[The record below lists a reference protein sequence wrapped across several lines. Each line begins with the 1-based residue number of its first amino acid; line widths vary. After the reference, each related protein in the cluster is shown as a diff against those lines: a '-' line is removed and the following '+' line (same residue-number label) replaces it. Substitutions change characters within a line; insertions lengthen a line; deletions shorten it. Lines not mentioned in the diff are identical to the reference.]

1 MEAKRSKHRI
11 GYFIGVCSK
20 ENQIARFD
28 VERLFDASEFL
39 IGEELD
45 DGALFLAV
53 RSERDPGHALRAVLA
68 AMSASFS
75 TSPRLQSPAPSR

>member
-1 MEAKRSKHRI
+1 MALTRDIERLCHVEAKRSKHRI

-45 DGALFLAV
+45 DGLFSLP
-53 RSERDPGHALRAVLA
+53 SEVNAY
-68 AMSASFS
+68 
-75 TSPRLQSPAPSR
+75 SRPCL